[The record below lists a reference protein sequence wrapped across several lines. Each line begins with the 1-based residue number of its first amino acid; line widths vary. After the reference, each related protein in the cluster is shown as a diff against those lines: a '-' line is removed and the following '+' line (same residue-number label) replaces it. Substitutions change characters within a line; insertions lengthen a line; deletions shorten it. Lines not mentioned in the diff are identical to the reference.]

1 MTIPTAGHDASFD
14 RFRKLPD
21 DVPLVDTVAH
31 LGEQDVHPEPI
42 PLGPDGMDC
51 DGD

>member
-1 MTIPTAGHDASFD
+1 MSTPTAGPEGSFD
-14 RFRKLPD
+14 RFRTLPD
-21 DVPLVDTVAH
+21 DVPMVDTVAH
-31 LGEQDVHPEPI
+31 LAETDAPSEPL

>member
-1 MTIPTAGHDASFD
+1 MTTPTGGPEASFD
-14 RFRKLPD
+14 RFRQLPD
-21 DVPLVDTVAH
+21 DVPMVDTVAH
-31 LGEQDVHPEPI
+31 LGEAEAQPEPI

>member
-1 MTIPTAGHDASFD
+1 MSAPTEGPGTSAD
-14 RFRKLPD
+14 RFRQLPD

-31 LGEQDVHPEPI
+31 LGEEDVHPEPI
-42 PLGPDGMDC
+42 PLGPDGMDV